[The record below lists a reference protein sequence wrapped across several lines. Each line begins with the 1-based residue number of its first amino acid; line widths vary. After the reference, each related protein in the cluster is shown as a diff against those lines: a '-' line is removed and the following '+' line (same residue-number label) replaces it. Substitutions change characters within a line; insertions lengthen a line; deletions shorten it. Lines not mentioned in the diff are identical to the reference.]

1 MEAGMSGKSAVV
13 TGAATGIG
21 RALVEA
27 MEKHGMN
34 ILAVDV
40 DRHGLEKLQ
49 SESGANRQISVME
62 ADVRNA
68 ASMMEAADRAVAEF
82 GSLDVWVNNAGLAR
96 HKPVDQISA
105 EEVDLVIDVNLK
117 GTIYGSKAAMQH
129 MKSHGRGHIVNIIST
144 ASLRGVPTESVYCS
158 AKWGVRGFT
167 QALQEEGAA
176 AGIRV
181 TAVLPGGVETGFW
194 KDARQGTT
202 AMENFLKPTD
212 VASAVMQCLGTPV
225 QCVVR
230 EVVVRSMSDTDFAY
244 REG

>member
-1 MEAGMSGKSAVV
+1 MSGKSAVV

-27 MEKHGMN
+27 MGKYGMN

-40 DRHGLEKLQ
+40 DGHGLQDLKREWK
-49 SESGANRQISVME
+49 SNGQISVME
-62 ADVRNA
+62 ADVRDA
-68 ASMMEAADRAVAEF
+68 VSMNGAADRAVAEF

-96 HKPVDQISA
+96 HKPIDQITA
-105 EEVDLVIDVNLK
+105 EDVDLVIDVNLK
-117 GTIYGSKAAMQH
+117 GTIYGSKAAMQK
-129 MKSHGRGHIVNIIST
+129 MKMVGRGHIVNIIST

-194 KDARQGTT
+194 KDAREGGTE
-202 AMENFLKPTD
+202 MQNFLKPTD
-212 VASAVMQCLGTPV
+212 VAGAVMQCLGTSG
-225 QCVVR
+225 QCVMR
-230 EVVVRSMSDTDFAY
+230 EIVVRSMMDTDFGY